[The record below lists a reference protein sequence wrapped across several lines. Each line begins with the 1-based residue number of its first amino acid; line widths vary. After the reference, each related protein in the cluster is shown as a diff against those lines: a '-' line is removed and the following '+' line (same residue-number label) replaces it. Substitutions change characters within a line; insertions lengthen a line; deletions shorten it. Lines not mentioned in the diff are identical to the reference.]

1 MPIVSLPV
9 TASMEFPA
17 SQTQPLRRPALNGIL
32 PQLDPDPDPG
42 LVLDTQSGPQSG
54 RVIPKTVSRPNCR
67 LRRYA
72 HDSFD
77 FMSLRRANIVP
88 FPIIHPRSS
97 PKPHPQ
103 TSFQPPHAL
112 LKSFPSLLLNSTL
125 SFNNLVCRFWVTNF
139 SRSPQT
145 LTKFLTTL
153 RSKLGDS
160 AAERR
165 KSKVRFMRNGSKG
178 CFCLL
183 GGARKADRRRLR
195 IMKRA
200 GEE

>member
-112 LKSFPSLLLNSTL
+112 LKSFPSLLLKLNIVLQQPCLPILGHQLFALAPDPNQIPHNSPL
-125 SFNNLVCRFWVTNF
+125 
-139 SRSPQT
+139 QI
-145 LTKFLTTL
+145 
-153 RSKLGDS
+153 
-160 AAERR
+160 RR
-165 KSKVRFMRNGSKG
+165 
-178 CFCLL
+178 L
-183 GGARKADRRRLR
+183 GG
-195 IMKRA
+195 RA
-200 GEE
+200 QEE